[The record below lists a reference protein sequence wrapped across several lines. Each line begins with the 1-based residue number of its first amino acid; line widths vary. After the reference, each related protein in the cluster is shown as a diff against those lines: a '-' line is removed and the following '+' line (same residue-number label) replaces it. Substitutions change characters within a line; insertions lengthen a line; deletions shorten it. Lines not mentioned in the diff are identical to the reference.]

1 MLDFFDRLF
10 SRSDPQRNG
19 GYRRRNPDFLTW
31 LYPGMHV
38 KRWLLLLMFG
48 VALFGLGVAYFL
60 RDIYVF
66 YTFPEPVY
74 YITLQFLPRTIRGVL
89 FIIVAASA
97 IGFGVAGL
105 NRSLLS
111 AMRNGNGNN
120 QSGRPLVSLVYKH
133 RYGNRGPKTVAIGG
147 GTGLSVLL
155 RGMKEHTDNLTAI
168 VTVADDGGSSGIL
181 RRELGVL
188 PPGDFRNC
196 IAALADAEPLVTRL
210 MQYRFSEGSGLEGH
224 SFGNLFIVAM
234 TGVVGNFEEA
244 LRETGRVLAVRG
256 QILPATLDN
265 VTLTAEMADAQTV
278 RGEHLIGE
286 THRPISRV
294 FLDPPNATPYP
305 DAIRAILD
313 AELVVLGP
321 GSVFTSVLPNLLVNG
336 IPQAIRDSKA
346 TKVYVCNVA
355 TQPGETDGFDAE
367 QHAETLVR
375 HVGPGIFD
383 YFLVH
388 DVEKHPVPS
397 DGLARPVLVS
407 KRGLPGVSVILENMV
422 SNDSPLRHDSQKLS
436 IALMQ
441 LLQKGPA
448 LSSDPEPELV
458 SIRGR

>member
-19 GYRRRNPDFLTW
+19 GFRRRNPDFLTW

-111 AMRNGNGNN
+111 AMRNGNSNN
-120 QSGRPLVSLVYKH
+120 QNGRPLVSLVYQH

-278 RGEHLIGE
+278 RGRAPHRRNTSPHLAGLL
-286 THRPISRV
+286 RPAQRDAVPGRYPSHSRCGV
-294 FLDPPNATPYP
+294 G
-305 DAIRAILD
+305 
-313 AELVVLGP
+313 GP
-321 GSVFTSVLPNLLVNG
+321 GPR
-336 IPQAIRDSKA
+336 QR
-346 TKVYVCNVA
+346 VYQRPS
-355 TQPGETDGFDAE
+355 QPAGEW
-367 QHAETLVR
+367 HS
-375 HVGPGIFD
+375 PG
-383 YFLVH
+383 
-388 DVEKHPVPS
+388 HPRLQS
-397 DGLARPVLVS
+397 HQGLRVQRSHPAR
-407 KRGLPGVSVILENMV
+407 
-422 SNDSPLRHDSQKLS
+422 
-436 IALMQ
+436 
-441 LLQKGPA
+441 
-448 LSSDPEPELV
+448 
-458 SIRGR
+458 